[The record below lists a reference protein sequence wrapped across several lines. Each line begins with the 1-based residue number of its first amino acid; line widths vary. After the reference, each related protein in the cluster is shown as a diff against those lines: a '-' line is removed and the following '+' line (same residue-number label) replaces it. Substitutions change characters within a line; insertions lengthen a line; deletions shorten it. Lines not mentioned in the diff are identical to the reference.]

1 MKKFFIFLS
10 HPIHYHTSI
19 YKILAQNKDLDLV
32 VYFYSDFG
40 LGKHI
45 DPQFKT
51 EIDFDK
57 EDILQGYKYVFLKNL
72 SKVKNFKFFD
82 FINYEIPKIIWK
94 EKPDYVLINSWSYF
108 SDWLVVVASLFS
120 KTKLCLR
127 SENPL
132 CHEAKKPKWKIWIKK
147 IILGFLFKQ
156 VDIFF
161 YIGKENKEFLKFYG
175 ADESKMIFTPY
186 AVDND
191 YFQKE
196 YEKLKNKKE
205 ELRKELGIGE
215 KDIVILFVGKLIPKK
230 RPMDLLKAY
239 ETVIRNIR
247 MRPNMTNN
255 IRIIEKD
262 LSYKLNGLFFEIHKE
277 LGRFAREKQYADL
290 LEEKLKN
297 NNIKFK
303 REIIL
308 KFNDRIIK
316 VPDFIIEDK
325 ILVELKRKPVNTKD
339 DYKRI
344 IRYLEITGLELGIL
358 VNFGLEYLK
367 PRRILNYKL
376 LRNRKSKYPSSSAN
390 SDNSYHSDYTSKNS
404 DYGIH
409 LIFVGD
415 GPLRQELEDHTKKL
429 TNNSDTFVNSD
440 KFVHSD
446 YGIHFVGFQSQKD
459 LPKYYT
465 IADIFVLPSDIGET
479 WGLVV
484 NEAMNFG
491 LPVIVSDMVG
501 CGPDLVKS
509 EENGFIFKTGD
520 IEELKNYL
528 LAILNGGKI

>member
-19 YKILAQNKDLDLV
+19 YKLLAQNKDLDLV
-32 VYFYSDFG
+32 VYFYSNFS
-40 LGKHI
+40 LGPHI

-51 EIDFDK
+51 EIDFKKD
-57 EDILQGYKYVFLKNL
+57 DILDGYKYIFLKNL

-108 SDWLVVVASLFS
+108 SDWLVVLASLFS
-120 KTKLCLR
+120 RAKLCLR

-196 YEKLKNKKE
+196 YEKLKNKKD
-205 ELRKELGIGE
+205 ELRNEMGINN

-230 RPMDLLKAY
+230 RPIDLLLAY
-239 ETVIRNIR
+239 EKIFN
-247 MRPNMTNN
+247 
-255 IRIIEKD
+255 K
-262 LSYKLNGLFFEIHKE
+262 K
-277 LGRFAREKQYADL
+277 
-290 LEEKLKN
+290 
-297 NNIKFK
+297 NIKD
-303 REIIL
+303 IS
-308 KFNDRIIK
+308 
-316 VPDFIIEDK
+316 
-325 ILVELKRKPVNTKD
+325 LV
-339 DYKRI
+339 Y
-344 IRYLEITGLELGIL
+344 
-358 VNFGLEYLK
+358 
-367 PRRILNYKL
+367 
-376 LRNRKSKYPSSSAN
+376 
-390 SDNSYHSDYTSKNS
+390 
-404 DYGIH
+404 
-409 LIFVGD
+409 VGD
-415 GPLRQELEDHTKKL
+415 GELRKEIEKIIK
-429 TNNSDTFVNSD
+429 D
-440 KFVHSD
+440 KNLYKVFL
-446 YGIHFVGFQSQKD
+446 VGFQNQKN
-459 LPKYYT
+459 LPKYY
-465 IADIFVLPSDIGET
+465 IISDIFVLPSDIGET

-491 LPVIVSDMVG
+491 LPIIVSDMVG

-528 LAILNGGKI
+528 LAILNGGKILKFGLKSKEIIKNYTYQRSAENILRII